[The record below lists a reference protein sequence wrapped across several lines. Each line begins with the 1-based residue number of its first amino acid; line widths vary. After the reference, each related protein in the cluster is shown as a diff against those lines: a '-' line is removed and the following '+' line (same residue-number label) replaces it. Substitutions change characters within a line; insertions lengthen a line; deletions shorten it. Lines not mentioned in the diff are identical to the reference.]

1 MFKNLKDLINTRKKL
16 EFTNLALRV
25 AKSNVEDY
33 NSLLNTYALEL
44 ERKEAQLAKIEIV
57 ILNRK
62 ETLKGLNQKL
72 IEKIKPTQKKATP
85 KKAAKKN

>member
-62 ETLKGLNQKL
+62 ETLK
-72 IEKIKPTQKKATP
+72 
-85 KKAAKKN
+85 